1 MKQELLAE
9 LLERLS
15 SFCVHEQLLKELVAL
30 VSKGGIT
37 PRFLPLFYRR
47 LNQLEE
53 FGVQAPEK
61 HAEFERL
68 DRDLY
73 SMHIS
78 SRDFNIR
85 VLYAFLPD
93 QAVLLLAFYERGGKS
108 NTDYTRYIPAARR
121 RLEELE
127 D

>member
-78 SRDFNIR
+78 SRRLQHPGAVRLPSRSDRAPFG
-85 VLYAFLPD
+85 VL
-93 QAVLLLAFYERGGKS
+93 
-108 NTDYTRYIPAARR
+108 
-121 RLEELE
+121 
-127 D
+127 